1 MTAKELCELLMN
13 DKPSEAIKSREA
25 EVFELIPT
33 LKECKGFDQKNEWH
47 IYDVYEHILHVLDG
61 VSKNKELRIAALFHD
76 VGKPRCY
83 KEDEQ
88 GVGHF
93 YGHWDESQEDFE
105 DFADKYDIENRKL
118 ISNLIFYHDKRFAN
132 MPDAEIDRIRKIF
145 DKDGI
150 KLLFELKRSDLK
162 AQNPKYHYSEENPNN
177 LSELDK
183 QEKNILAR
191 FIDED
196 LER

>member
-1 MTAKELCELLMN
+1 MTAEELCELLMT

-33 LKECKGFDQKNEWH
+33 LKKCKGFDQRNEWH

-88 GVGHF
+88 GH
-93 YGHWDESQEDFE
+93 
-105 DFADKYDIENRKL
+105 AR
-118 ISNLIFYHDKRFAN
+118 A
-132 MPDAEIDRIRKIF
+132 AEER
-145 DKDGI
+145 G
-150 KLLFELKRSDLK
+150 SDQL
-162 AQNPKYHYSEENPNN
+162 
-177 LSELDK
+177 
-183 QEKNILAR
+183 
-191 FIDED
+191 
-196 LER
+196 